1 VAVLDAARLSKAV
14 AGGSRGGVFFLFGD
28 EEHLKEEALQ
38 SLIAAHLDPAT
49 RDFNLDQLRGS
60 SVDPETLASI
70 CNTPP
75 MMAEW
80 RVVVV
85 RETQAFANAAKT
97 RGVIEEL
104 VARPLPGLALIL
116 SAQLPDRTKA
126 KFYDLLKKN
135 TTAVEFPPLAEG
147 DLPGWLM
154 ERAKNDGVT
163 LEPTAARALASA
175 IGSDLG
181 VLTQELAKLSD
192 HAADSRRI
200 TAEDVVSLVGVVP
213 RQNRWDWMDS
223 VGEARFADAR
233 RALDTLLNGDSG
245 VGLVIG
251 LGTHFIR
258 LAAAVAGGER
268 GLAGILPNHQRW
280 LAGRLTAQARN
291 WSQAGVDAA
300 LDDLLRADRLLK
312 TAPLNDRQVLEELLL
327 RLQQRAR
334 PAAA

>member
-1 VAVLDAARLSKAV
+1 
-14 AGGSRGGVFFLFGD
+14 
-28 EEHLKEEALQ
+28 
-38 SLIAAHLDPAT
+38 
-49 RDFNLDQLRGS
+49 
-60 SVDPETLASI
+60 
-70 CNTPP
+70 